1 MKSDD
6 SEISDNNEKDE
17 NEKSEN
23 IAALLKNIVSKIS
36 EFNWVANSDVFSH
49 MTDQLQLFSDFLVCI
64 KRCIIKVEEK
74 KLYINHCNTVVM

>member
-1 MKSDD
+1 VKKRKNKDKTKHKSVDDFQTLIELLKSKHKKHRVYNVKSDD

-36 EFNWVANSDVFSH
+36 EFN
-49 MTDQLQLFSDFLVCI
+49 
-64 KRCIIKVEEK
+64 
-74 KLYINHCNTVVM
+74 

>member
-1 MKSDD
+1 VKKCKNKNKIKHKNVNDLQTFTELLKNKHKKHRVYNVKSDD

-36 EFNWVANSDVFSH
+36 EFN
-49 MTDQLQLFSDFLVCI
+49 
-64 KRCIIKVEEK
+64 
-74 KLYINHCNTVVM
+74 